1 MSKDRR
7 EQPEAPSSIIPQ
19 REAAAE
25 NTAKQADK
33 EKAEKLYAPPKREA
47 RPAKL
52 TAEQYL
58 KTANVNGG
66 IGGLV
71 RSMHGAKIMPFAEWE
86 ALTGSLRKKQ
96 VK

>member
-7 EQPEAPSSIIPQ
+7 EQPEAPSSIIPPP
-19 REAAAE
+19 EAAGK
-25 NTAKQADK
+25 TAKQADK
-33 EKAEKLYAPPKREA
+33 EKAEKLYAPPKRETK
-47 RPAKL
+47 PVKL

-58 KTANVNGG
+58 KTANLNGG

-71 RSMHGAKIMPFAEWE
+71 LSTHGAKIMSFAEWE
-86 ALTGSLRKKQ
+86 TLVNSLRKKQ